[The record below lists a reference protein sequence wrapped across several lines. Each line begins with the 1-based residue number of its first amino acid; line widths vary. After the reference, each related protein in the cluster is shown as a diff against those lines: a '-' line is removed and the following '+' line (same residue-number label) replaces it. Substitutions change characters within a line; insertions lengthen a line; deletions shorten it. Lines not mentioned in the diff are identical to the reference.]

1 MGSHS
6 EHGEKTPRSRA
17 APADHEGF
25 ALTALPVGSR
35 DLHETPTVAERL
47 AHAIAVLRRRWLL
60 ASAIV
65 LLATATGYALAAHG
79 AKRYAAR
86 AQVVVAANDQV
97 EGVALGGPNSGAQ
110 TDLERQANTDLA
122 LVKLLNV
129 ATEVRERL
137 HVKASAR
144 ALLSQVTT
152 SYVGNS
158 NIVGITA
165 EDSDPARAAEIAN
178 AFATAY
184 QSFRRETERAKLRAA
199 LNAARVRLV
208 NLGPQ
213 GIDTPFGRL
222 LQESINRLQVA
233 VLVNPGSVT
242 IAQYASAPKTVVSRR
257 PTVAAFGGFIIGCV
271 LAALVLALLER
282 LDDRLHNEQEVARAF
297 RRAPL
302 ARLVLGR
309 SSSAR
314 VNEQR
319 DFARLAARILAAR
332 GERSV
337 LLVGS
342 PTDNPGA
349 GRVTIG
355 LAAALSH
362 VGKRVIAIDA
372 HARPQ
377 VNGDEAAEP
386 WTGLAAILTGR
397 SFLDD
402 ELRLLVP
409 DEQSDGPSVEVLPSG
424 RLIEGH
430 ELVAG
435 GKRLRDVV
443 QQAARQADVVIIGA
457 PPLLRGAEPVSLLA
471 VADTVLVIA
480 DIGQT
485 TGAEAT
491 ETLELLDATGA
502 DMLGLVATRG
512 GRKANDLSFH
522 LSVPVA
528 PAQPL
533 PVVETAPAEADITNS
548 GAAQQR
554 SHA

>member
-1 MGSHS
+1 M
-6 EHGEKTPRSRA
+6 
-17 APADHEGF
+17 
-25 ALTALPVGSR
+25 TALPVGSR
-35 DLHETPTVAERL
+35 DVHETPTVAERL
-47 AHAIAVLRRRWLL
+47 ANAIAVLRRRWLL

-65 LLATATGYALAAHG
+65 LLATATGYGLAAHG

-97 EGVALGGPNSGAQ
+97 EGVALGGPNSGGQ

-129 ATEVRERL
+129 ATDVRDRL
-137 HVKASAR
+137 HLKTPAR
-144 ALLSQVTT
+144 SLLSQVTT

-184 QSFRRETERAKLRAA
+184 QTFRREAEQAKLQAA
-199 LNAARVRLV
+199 LDAARVRLV
-208 NLGPQ
+208 NLGPR

-233 VLVNPGSVT
+233 VLVNPGTVT
-242 IAQYASAPKTVVSRR
+242 IAQYASAPKTLVNRR
-257 PTVAAFGGFIIGCV
+257 PKVAAFGGFVIGCV

-282 LDDRLHNEQEVARAF
+282 FDDRLHDEQEVARAF

-309 SSSAR
+309 SSSGQ
-314 VNEQR
+314 VDEQR
-319 DFARLAARILAAR
+319 DFARLAARTLAAR

-342 PTDNPGA
+342 PTNNPGA
-349 GRVTIG
+349 GRVTLG

-362 VGKRVIAIDA
+362 VGKSVIAIDA
-372 HARPQ
+372 RARPLG
-377 VNGDEAAEP
+377 NADAAAEP

-409 DEQSDGPSVEVLPSG
+409 DEQSGSPSVNVLPSG
-424 RLIEGH
+424 PLTEGH
-430 ELVAG
+430 ELVAS

-443 QQAARQADVVIIGA
+443 QEAARQADVVIVAA
-457 PPLLRGAEPVSLLA
+457 PPLLRGADPVSLLA

-480 DIGQT
+480 EIGQT

-491 ETLELLDATGA
+491 ETLELLDETGA
-502 DMLGLVATRG
+502 DVLGVVATRG
-512 GRKANDLSFH
+512 GRRADDLSFQK
-522 LSVPVA
+522 SGRRATA
-528 PAQPL
+528 PPL
-533 PVVETAPAEADITNS
+533 PVVETAPAEAASRIP
-548 GAAQQR
+548 
-554 SHA
+554 